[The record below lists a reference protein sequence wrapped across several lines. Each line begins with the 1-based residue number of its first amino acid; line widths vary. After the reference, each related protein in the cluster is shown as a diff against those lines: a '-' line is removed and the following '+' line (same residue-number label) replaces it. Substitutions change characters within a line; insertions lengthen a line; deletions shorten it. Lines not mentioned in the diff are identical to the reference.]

1 MRDRERETKM
11 VENKEEFESIRQMH
25 TVLSLHYLEEMKQSE
40 IAVRLNLSTS
50 KVNRLIAQG
59 KRMGMVKI
67 VIESPYQPLVDLEN
81 GLVASTNLANAIV
94 TPAVA
99 GNPHTNLQQVGRA
112 AANQLLETIRDG
124 DVIAI
129 TGGKA
134 VSAMVQNL
142 NPDQSFD
149 VKVVPLTGGVQGK
162 YYTDVNHLA
171 TQLAER
177 LGGTAML
184 LHAPLF
190 AESREQRD
198 MLMEMGSIREVL
210 DLARNATVAVVGV
223 GSIRTPGS
231 SYFDLHPGPNPGRQL
246 LLDGGVTGEFLAHLI
261 LRDGSVAD
269 YPLNSRIVALSP
281 TELSKCPVTIGVA
294 SGEEKVEPICAALAG
309 DLFNSLIVDEQT
321 AAAVLENI
329 REERHVA

>member
-1 MRDRERETKM
+1 M
-11 VENKEEFESIRQMH
+11 VENKAEFEAIRQMY
-25 TVLSLHYLEEMKQSE
+25 TVLSLHYLEEMKQSD
-40 IAVRLNLSTS
+40 IALRLNLSTS

-81 GLVASTNLANAIV
+81 GLIASTDLAHAVV
-94 TPAVA
+94 TPAVP
-99 GNPHTNLQQVGRA
+99 GNPHTNLQQVGRT

-142 NPDQSFD
+142 NPDRTFD

-184 LHAPLF
+184 VHAPLF

-198 MLMEMGSIREVL
+198 MLMEMGSIKEVF
-210 DLARNATVAVVGV
+210 DLARNAAVAVVGI
-223 GSIRTPGS
+223 GSIRTAGS
-231 SYFDLHPGPNPGRQL
+231 SYFDLHPDPDSRRQL

-261 LRDGSVAD
+261 LQDGSVAD
-269 YPLNSRIVALSP
+269 YPLNSRLVALNP
-281 TELSKCPVTIGVA
+281 GELTQCPLTIGVA

-309 DLFNSLIVDEQT
+309 RLFNSLIIDEQT
-321 AAAVLENI
+321 ATAVLETL

>member
-1 MRDRERETKM
+1 M
-11 VENKEEFESIRQMH
+11 VENREEFEAIRQMH

-67 VIESPYQPLVDLEN
+67 MIESPYQPLVDLEN
-81 GLVASTNLANAIV
+81 GLVASTQLANAVV
-94 TPAVA
+94 TPAVS
-99 GNPHTNLQQVGRA
+99 GNPDTNLQQVGRA
-112 AANQLLETIRDG
+112 AANHLLETIRDG

-134 VSAMVQNL
+134 VSSIVQNL
-142 NPDQSFD
+142 NPDRAFN

-210 DLARNATVAVVGV
+210 DLARNASVSIVGI
-223 GSIRTPGS
+223 GSIHTPGS
-231 SYFDLHPGPNPGRQL
+231 SYFDLHPGPDSGRQL
-246 LLDGGVTGEFLAHLI
+246 PIDGGVTGEFLAHLI
-261 LRDGSVAD
+261 LRDGSVAN

-281 TELSKCPVTIGVA
+281 AELAKCPVIIGVA
-294 SGEEKVEPICAALAG
+294 SGEEKVEPICAALEG
-309 DLFNSLIVDEQT
+309 RLFNSLIIDEQT
-321 AAAVLENI
+321 ATAVLQNI
-329 REERHVA
+329 REGRHVA